1 MKITNKFE
9 PILKKNSTRK
19 KEKTQN
25 TGGIRSYYHYAFP
38 VLIAILLFYFFTQYL
53 FNQVK
58 QSSYFILDK
67 NKTSF

>member
-9 PILKKNSTRK
+9 PILKKNSARK
-19 KEKTQN
+19 KEKIQN
-25 TGGIRSYYHYAFP
+25 SGGIRSYYHYAFP

-58 QSSYFILDK
+58 QSIYFLFDK
-67 NKTSF
+67 NKIS